1 MRCYWITPFACLVL
15 VVAVGCGGSDAT
27 APAAGDAAAT
37 QRQQAAMP
45 TDPAAQTVY
54 RFLDAVRRGNADGEA
69 GSMLTPLAL
78 KHITERNENIAPPG
92 SPTARFQIGRVAK
105 TAEGTAIVEA
115 LWSDVDADGKPYEEP
130 MICALRLCDGQWRIY
145 GMAEDLGPDQPPMVL
160 DFENLDARALASP
173 ATAESNRA
181 SAPSATP
188 PAQVAQDPFQ
198 TDRR

>member
-1 MRCYWITPFACLVL
+1 
-15 VVAVGCGGSDAT
+15 
-27 APAAGDAAAT
+27 
-37 QRQQAAMP
+37 MP

-54 RFLDAVRRGNADGEA
+54 QFLDAVRLGNADGEA
-69 GSMLTPLAL
+69 GRMLTPLAL

-115 LWSDVDADGKPYEEP
+115 LWTDVDPDGKPYEEP

-145 GMAEDLGPDQPPMVL
+145 GMAEDLGPDRPPMVL
-160 DFENLDARALASP
+160 DFENLDAGAPASP
-173 ATAESNRA
+173 ATAQTNPT
-181 SAPSATP
+181 SAPSTTP

-198 TDRR
+198 PDRR